1 MFVSSSREVWG
12 SPSCLSGVDLGLHRE
27 RTPGAPFEPKRSAH
41 HAHANA
47 QPNSNAHSDPDAY
60 SFAEPA
66 PDAPVGSIVG
76 RPARKLHL
84 AGHGI

>member
-1 MFVSSSREVWG
+1 MFVALSREVWG
-12 SPSCLSGVDLGLHRE
+12 SPSRLAGLDLGLHRE
-27 RTPGAPFEPKRSAH
+27 RTPCAPFEPERRAH
-41 HAHANA
+41 DAHPDAEF
-47 QPNSNAHSDPDAY
+47 NSNADSVPDSD

-66 PDAPVGSIVG
+66 PDPRIGAVMG